1 MKSCGGGRRAHSR
14 PRWDAPQSHAERKHR
29 RLCDGSAPA
38 EAKRAGPVG
47 RGWPPGP
54 ERFDAGQGTR
64 DGAEAPGIRRPSR
77 GREPTPSGP
86 RSKAGMGANGPKMAC
101 GSLFPQETAWPRLRK
116 GEWTTCEAARL
127 MSAAS
132 VPAGGRRQ
140 PNRLRGLAERI
151 SQYRPREKVSREKQ
165 AFSQEPM
172 HGHQRKKSRHLS
184 GISNAACIPF
194 TWASALDGYVLLS
207 KMGDK
212 PVRTFFLT

>member
-1 MKSCGGGRRAHSR
+1 
-14 PRWDAPQSHAERKHR
+14 
-29 RLCDGSAPA
+29 
-38 EAKRAGPVG
+38 
-47 RGWPPGP
+47 
-54 ERFDAGQGTR
+54 
-64 DGAEAPGIRRPSR
+64 
-77 GREPTPSGP
+77 
-86 RSKAGMGANGPKMAC
+86 
-101 GSLFPQETAWPRLRK
+101 
-116 GEWTTCEAARL
+116 

-172 HGHQRKKSRHLS
+172 HGHQREKSRHLS

-194 TWASALDGYVLLS
+194 TRASALDGYVLLS

-212 PVRTFFLT
+212 PADVGGLTKSPDYGKIEDTFWWGTEVANRGRL

>member
-1 MKSCGGGRRAHSR
+1 
-14 PRWDAPQSHAERKHR
+14 
-29 RLCDGSAPA
+29 
-38 EAKRAGPVG
+38 
-47 RGWPPGP
+47 
-54 ERFDAGQGTR
+54 
-64 DGAEAPGIRRPSR
+64 
-77 GREPTPSGP
+77 
-86 RSKAGMGANGPKMAC
+86 MGANGPKMAC

-172 HGHQRKKSRHLS
+172 HGHQREKSRHLS

-194 TWASALDGYVLLS
+194 TRASALDGYVLLAR
-207 KMGDK
+207 MGGK
-212 PVRTFFLT
+212 PESLIEPLLALAFKNAPLVVASLSVLAAGAVPNGNNEDPDGHRDGKKCLVVEVRDDLQSADIEAGGLR

>member
-1 MKSCGGGRRAHSR
+1 
-14 PRWDAPQSHAERKHR
+14 
-29 RLCDGSAPA
+29 
-38 EAKRAGPVG
+38 
-47 RGWPPGP
+47 
-54 ERFDAGQGTR
+54 
-64 DGAEAPGIRRPSR
+64 
-77 GREPTPSGP
+77 
-86 RSKAGMGANGPKMAC
+86 MAC

-132 VPAGGRRQ
+132 VPAGVRRQ
-140 PNRLRGLAERI
+140 PNRLRGLAKRI

-194 TWASALDGYVLLS
+194 TWASALDGYVLMS
-207 KMGDK
+207 KKGDK
-212 PVRTFFLT
+212 PDARARLRALPLYGMIVSNSRQAAHGARPPHNNSQQLANQQPPTFRSRDNES